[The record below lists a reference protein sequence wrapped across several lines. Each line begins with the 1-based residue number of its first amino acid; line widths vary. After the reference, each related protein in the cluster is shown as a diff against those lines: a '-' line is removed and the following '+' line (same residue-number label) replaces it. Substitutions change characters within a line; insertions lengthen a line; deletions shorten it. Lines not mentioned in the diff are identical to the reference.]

1 MGVAMV
7 HDQHRLCN
15 YDIPLNVNTVLGGQL
30 TPGTYAGVVPDHDNG
45 FPIPLRRSSDIDN
58 CILPDF
64 DRITKL
70 DSVRFG
76 PKQITGIMDGQLVA
90 FGRKRVG

>member
-7 HDQHRLCN
+7 PEQHRLSN
-15 YDIPLNVNTVLGGQL
+15 YDIPLNVNIVFGGYQ
-30 TPGTYAGVVPDHDNG
+30 TPGTYATVVIHHDNR
-45 FPIPLRRSSDIDN
+45 FPLLLRRSNDIDN
-58 CILPDF
+58 GILPDL

-76 PKQITGIMDGQLVA
+76 PKQITGIMDGQVA
-90 FGRKRVG
+90 TLGRKRIS